1 MYLTPIPQSLI
12 SSPYYNPSVRY
23 SNSSALTS
31 DRDPSKSNYTFYN
44 HLLATRAPGFRLTS
58 SNSSNIGRV
67 TIYWASVFWRRTT
80 YASTSSSNAAKT
92 ASTNGGYSHPPTTL
106 CRSFTIPSDG
116 MNQIP
121 IFLCGMNNQSLI
133 IQVEKYQDQVV
144 YMVKTNWF

>member
-1 MYLTPIPQSLI
+1 MYLTPIPQSRS

-80 YASTSSSNAAKT
+80 YASTSSSDAAKT
-92 ASTNGGYSHPPTTL
+92 ASTNGGYSHLPYVLHSGCIPDSQRETLYWKPPRFKLIRGVVTHISEPNNITACTTVL
-106 CRSFTIPSDG
+106 
-116 MNQIP
+116 
-121 IFLCGMNNQSLI
+121 
-133 IQVEKYQDQVV
+133 
-144 YMVKTNWF
+144 